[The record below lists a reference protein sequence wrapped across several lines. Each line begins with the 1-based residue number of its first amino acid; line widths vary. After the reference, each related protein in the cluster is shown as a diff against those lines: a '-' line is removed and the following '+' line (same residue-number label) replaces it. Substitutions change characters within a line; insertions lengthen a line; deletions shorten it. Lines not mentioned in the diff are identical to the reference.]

1 MSDEKVTTVKV
12 GGKEYE
18 LIKTGFAQAQQVSAL
33 AGWFGQHG
41 QPLFAGLGKAQEK
54 DAGTAETLLAALG
67 SVSPEALVGLF
78 DVVVGCGPKDARE
91 HFDLEILIDG
101 IMGFFENPAIR
112 RVIERFFSS
121 NEQSDQTE
129 NSSTT

>member
-1 MSDEKVTTVKV
+1 MSEEGKAVVVVD
-12 GGKEYE
+12 GKEYH

-41 QPLFAGLGKAQEK
+41 KPLFGALSGAQEN
-54 DAGTAETLLAALG
+54 GTGNVELVLSALG

-78 DVVVGCGPKDARE
+78 DVVVGCGPKVARE
-91 HFDLEILIDG
+91 HFDLDILIDG
-101 IMGFFENPAIR
+101 VIGFFDNPAIR

-121 NEQSDQTE
+121 NEPSDQTE